1 LCAFTFGDVRNCL
14 LTELGRES
22 GAFSA
27 ERKAYV
33 GLQRA
38 IKGFFSGL
46 RRGMQRH
53 PTQGDERN
61 PRPPASKSI
70 PEGISQA
77 EFRSWLEPGKTIER
91 GLSAKLE
98 AERIRHEMEAQQE
111 YKMQRA
117 VEAKREPLLWF
128 FKAAGVLL
136 GLVLLAGVGV
146 LLFWALLSGVRW
158 LWEHPLW

>member
-1 LCAFTFGDVRNCL
+1 
-14 LTELGRES
+14 LGRES